1 MKLDEIEARMQKCI
15 EATQSNFNTVRTG
28 RANAALLDRIMVE
41 YYGTPTPLKS
51 LASINTPDA
60 TTLLIQPFDRSTLNS
75 IERAISESDL
85 GLPPNNDGHSIRLN
99 IPPLTAERRKELV
112 KMVGKLAEEGKVA
125 IRNVRRDAMDMV
137 KKEEKNKTISE
148 DEAKK
153 LQEQVEKL
161 TEKYIKKLEQIQ
173 ADKEKEISSI

>member
-28 RANAALLDRIMVE
+28 RANAALLDRIVVE
-41 YYGTPTPLKS
+41 YYGSPTPLKS
-51 LASINTPDA
+51 LASISTPDS
-60 TTLLIQPFDRSTLNS
+60 TTLVIQPFDRGAINA

-85 GLPPNNDGHSIRLN
+85 GLPPNNDGNSIRLN

-112 KMVGKLAEEGKVA
+112 KTVSKLAEEGKVA
-125 IRNVRRDAMDMV
+125 IRNVRRDAMDVV
-137 KKEEKNKTISE
+137 KKEEKNKEISE

-153 LQEQVEKL
+153 LQDQIEKL
-161 TEKYIKKLEQIQ
+161 TEKYIKKLEQVQ
-173 ADKEKEISSI
+173 ADKDKEISSI